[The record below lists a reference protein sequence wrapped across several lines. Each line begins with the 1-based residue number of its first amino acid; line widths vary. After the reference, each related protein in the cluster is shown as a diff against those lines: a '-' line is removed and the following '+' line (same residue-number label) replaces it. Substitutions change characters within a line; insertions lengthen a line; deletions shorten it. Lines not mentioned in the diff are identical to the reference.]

1 METSQDVQL
10 TEENPVANER
20 LRGAITAAGLSLKN
34 VADHVGVDPK
44 TVERWVKLGRL
55 PHPGHRLDVAAM
67 LKSDVDYLWPEAL
80 SDEDRK
86 AASNA
91 ELVALYPSRGA
102 VPRDLWI
109 RLIEAATERIEILV
123 YAGLFLP
130 DGYPHL
136 AQVLAEKAQQG
147 VAVRLALGDPTSDAV
162 ALRGEEE
169 GIGEGMAARI
179 HLSLSYLREAI
190 HAPAVETRLHSTT
203 LYNSIYRADQDI
215 LVNAHAYGAPAAQ
228 SPVIHLRRIP
238 CAHLFQHYES
248 SFERVWQQAAP
259 LNTVEA
265 AA

>member
-1 METSQDVQL
+1 M
-10 TEENPVANER
+10 
-20 LRGAITAAGLSLKN
+20 GLKN

-67 LKSDVDYLWPEAL
+67 LKSDVGYLWPEAL

-109 RLIEAATERIEILV
+109 RLIEGARERIEVLV

-136 AQVLAEKAQQG
+136 AKVLAEKAQQD

-169 GIGEGMAARI
+169 GIGEGMAARVR
-179 HLSLSYLREAI
+179 LSLSYLREAI
-190 HAPAVETRLHSTT
+190 QAPAVETRLHNTT

-215 LVNAHAYGAPAAQ
+215 LVNAHVYGAPAAQ

-238 CAHLFQHYES
+238 GAHLFQHYEVS
-248 SFERVWQQAAP
+248 LERVWQQAVP
-259 LNTVEA
+259 LNAVEA